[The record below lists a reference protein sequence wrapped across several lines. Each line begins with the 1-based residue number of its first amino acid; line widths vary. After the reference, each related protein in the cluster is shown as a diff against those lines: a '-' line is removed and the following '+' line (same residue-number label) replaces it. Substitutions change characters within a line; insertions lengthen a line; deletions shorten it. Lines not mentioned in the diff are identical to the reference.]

1 MPAPASNGCWLA
13 SSSWKVSAPGLPD
26 AVACGADAGR
36 CAPSIRR
43 RLTRRSPG
51 NLETGSAAAFPGPRG
66 RRSDLAGLDDVPDSM
81 NWLRHFATD
90 ICETSARLERMFED
104 VVARSRKGHGG
115 HVPDEFDGALER
127 LLTDAEADLDVVR
140 EWLPPEWDNTPP
152 DEPALAYGTCAPSGW
167 LALDLDSATTDPARL
182 SDDTLIEA
190 MIGFDRLAS
199 WAAARQARLLAE
211 LARRR
216 PTDRAPYSARWAGVG
231 SEYAPDEVGVALH
244 LARGT
249 ACARVG
255 LACRLLATLRETHAL
270 WETGQIDTAKARAI
284 DDATWMLTS
293 ERARAVQA
301 RILDK
306 APEQTLAQL
315 KAALARA
322 VIAADPDGAEQ
333 RHRQARRDRRVV
345 ITPETDG
352 MASLWALLTATQAAG
367 AFTWL
372 TRLARGLGTDDPRNM
387 DTRRADILAALLSG
401 QLVTDTTRHRH
412 RHRHRCRRGSGRW
425 RITGP
430 HRRRHRRHRR
440 GGRSGPSDPAGE
452 PGQTADPGR
461 HPLLHPDRGRR
472 PARRTRRPRPHPRLP
487 RPRDRRGRGVAPAGH
502 RPPLRHPARP
512 RPHHLPPTRRAR
524 RPHPSPRRPL
534 QVRRLPSQSR
544 RRRVGSH
551 HRLVRRRH
559 HQRTQPRRVLHHS
572 PPAED
577 PCRWLARPRPPRRT
591 ADLDHPDRTPAHH
604 RAPRLPTR
612 PGARTADACTR
623 RRAPA
628 TASPRRSD
636 PDPPPFSDRPG
647 SAIAVPN
654 SRCALHRL
662 HPGCNCSAT
671 RWSQPPRKPQIDTTS
686 STRGDER

>member
-1 MPAPASNGCWLA
+1 MAATFPTSSTGHWSGC
-13 SSSWKVSAPGLPD
+13 SA
-26 AVACGADAGR
+26 
-36 CAPSIRR
+36 
-43 RLTRRSPG
+43 
-51 NLETGSAAAFPGPRG
+51 
-66 RRSDLAGLDDVPDSM
+66 
-81 NWLRHFATD
+81 
-90 ICETSARLERMFED
+90 
-104 VVARSRKGHGG
+104 
-115 HVPDEFDGALER
+115 
-127 LLTDAEADLDVVR
+127 DAEADLDVVR

-255 LACRLLATLRETHAL
+255 LACRLLATLPETHAL

-352 MASLWALLTATQAAG
+352 MASLWALLTG
-367 AFTWL
+367 AL
-372 TRLARGLGTDDPRNM
+372 TPDLGH
-387 DTRRADILAALLSG
+387 AESG
-401 QLVTDTTRHRH
+401 HG
-412 RHRHRCRRGSGRW
+412 RGSEM
-425 RITGP
+425 IHDHGP
-430 HRRRHRRHRR
+430 QELFA
-440 GGRSGPSDPAGE
+440 GVPA
-452 PGQTADPGR
+452 A
-461 HPLLHPDRGRR
+461 GRR
-472 PARRTRRPRPHPRLP
+472 PVPVHAGCHAAGYL
-487 RPRDRRGRGVAPAGH
+487 RG
-502 RPPLRHPARP
+502 
-512 RPHHLPPTRRAR
+512 
-524 RPHPSPRRPL
+524 
-534 QVRRLPSQSR
+534 
-544 RRRVGSH
+544 
-551 HRLVRRRH
+551 
-559 HQRTQPRRVLHHS
+559 PRRVTSH
-572 PPAED
+572 
-577 PCRWLARPRPPRRT
+577 
-591 ADLDHPDRTPAHH
+591 
-604 RAPRLPTR
+604 
-612 PGARTADACTR
+612 
-623 RRAPA
+623 
-628 TASPRRSD
+628 
-636 PDPPPFSDRPG
+636 
-647 SAIAVPN
+647 AV
-654 SRCALHRL
+654 
-662 HPGCNCSAT
+662 
-671 RWSQPPRKPQIDTTS
+671 
-686 STRGDER
+686 